1 MRSEAHRNRA
11 PLNTGGWRF
20 EPFLAHIMG
29 KDKIIHFIVCFV
41 LAAFTAL
48 ITNSIIIGWLSA
60 VVVGV
65 AKELYDRYS
74 YGLFDIKDLIADVLG
89 ATCGILIVMLL

>member
-1 MRSEAHRNRA
+1 
-11 PLNTGGWRF
+11 
-20 EPFLAHIMG
+20 MG

-41 LAAFTAL
+41 LAVLAAL

-60 VVVGV
+60 VVVGI

-74 YGLFDIKDLIADVLG
+74 YGLFDIKDLMADILG
-89 ATCGILIVMLL
+89 ATCGILILLL

>member
-1 MRSEAHRNRA
+1 
-11 PLNTGGWRF
+11 
-20 EPFLAHIMG
+20 MG

-74 YGLFDIKDLIADVLG
+74 YGVFDIYDLIADVLG
-89 ATCGILIVMLL
+89 ATCGILILIVIL

>member
-20 EPFLAHIMG
+20 ESSLAHIMG

-41 LAAFTAL
+41 LAALTAL
-48 ITNSIIIGWLSA
+48 ITSNIIIGWLSA
-60 VVVGV
+60 VVVGL

-74 YGLFDIKDLIADVLG
+74 YGVFDIYDLIADVLG
-89 ATCGILIVMLL
+89 ATCSILIIVIL

>member
-1 MRSEAHRNRA
+1 
-11 PLNTGGWRF
+11 
-20 EPFLAHIMG
+20 MG

-41 LAAFTAL
+41 LAVLTAL
-48 ITNSIIIGWLSA
+48 ITSNIIIGWLSA

-74 YGLFDIKDLIADVLG
+74 DGLFDIKDLIADVLG
-89 ATCGILIVMLL
+89 ATCGILIIVIL